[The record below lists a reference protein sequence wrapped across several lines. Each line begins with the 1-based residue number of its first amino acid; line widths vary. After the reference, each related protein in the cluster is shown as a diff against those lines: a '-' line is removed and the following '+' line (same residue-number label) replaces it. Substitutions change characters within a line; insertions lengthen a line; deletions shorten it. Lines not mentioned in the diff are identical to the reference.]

1 MQIDKNNRPT
11 RFFSKKQ
18 EDSVVKA
25 CGGAR
30 QLNSGATNMGKGDVI
45 VDDWVIECKTK
56 VAPSETMTIHKDWF
70 KSLEEDRSAEA
81 RSYAALCFSF
91 GDGQNY
97 YAVDEKTF
105 KLLLAI
111 SRGEV

>member
-1 MQIDKNNRPT
+1 MQIDKKDRPT
-11 RFFSKKQ
+11 KFYSTRQERQVANALGGTNDIQSGGGRFNKY
-18 EDSVVKA
+18 
-25 CGGAR
+25 
-30 QLNSGATNMGKGDVI
+30 DVT

-56 VAPSETMTIHKDWF
+56 VTPHESMTICKDWF
-70 KSLEEDRSAEA
+70 KQVEQSRIDSAK
-81 RSYAALCFSF
+81 SYAALCFSF
-91 GDGQNY
+91 GDGKNY